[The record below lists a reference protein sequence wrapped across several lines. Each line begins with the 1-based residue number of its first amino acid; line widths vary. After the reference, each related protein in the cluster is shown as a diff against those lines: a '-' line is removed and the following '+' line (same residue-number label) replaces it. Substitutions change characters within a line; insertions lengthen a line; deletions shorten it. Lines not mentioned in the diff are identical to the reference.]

1 MVEYESEILIA
12 EIKEATKVEIEDKE
26 WEKVR
31 NLLVNINE
39 IFKNR
44 LLKDREKIIDR
55 KIDRKIKEEE
65 WEIIK
70 K

>member
-1 MVEYESEILIA
+1 VEYESETLIA
-12 EIKEATKVEIEDKE
+12 EIKEAIKVEIENKK
-26 WEKVR
+26 WKKVR

-44 LLKDREKIIDR
+44 LLKDREEIIDR
-55 KIDRKIKEEE
+55 KTDRKIKEEE